1 MDREQLQ
8 RRLMVTYLEE
18 VDEYIRALD
27 RDVVALEAAPPG
39 PAQHALVNVV
49 FRAMHSLKGAS
60 RAVSVETVERAC
72 HALEHRLA
80 PVREDGEPLTPELVE
95 LLFAAVDA
103 LRDAASRLRHGG
115 GLAGS
120 AVEQLVARL
129 ASADPPIASPSGDAA
144 SARPEVLGHGAT
156 AHADATPG
164 NGASAS
170 RPDAAGSP
178 PEARDEIA
186 TAGIA
191 VRDAE
196 ATVRV
201 RADKLDVV
209 LARSAELLVARGR
222 LEARERT
229 LAGTAELIDRL
240 DTDIR
245 AVQKPLRRLLRSAS
259 RSGDAGHAP
268 VLAGIG
274 VGRAYSTPVRLESA
288 LSRIEDTVRTL
299 KTQLERAA
307 ASEVQDVRVLR
318 QAAVPL
324 DEAVH
329 RLRMFPFGD
338 ACEGLQRATRD
349 VAKASDKHVE
359 LVIEGRDVEL
369 DRAILDGLRAPLLHL
384 VRNAVHHGIE
394 QPDERVRAGKPA
406 LARITVA
413 AHLRNSQV
421 DITIDDDGR
430 GLDLDAIRDELRR
443 RRMPEPADPQDL
455 ARTIFKPRFSTATQV
470 TPISGRGVGLDVVA
484 SSVGALHGTVDVI
497 WQPGRGTR
505 MTLAVPLTLTTIR
518 ALAVIASGQTFAF
531 PGTNVHKV
539 LQLRRSDLLSIEGMP
554 AMVVAGRPIAVWPL
568 ADVLGMPRATDHGAR
583 SHTPA
588 VVVASGEKRVA
599 FLVDELLAEQEM
611 VVKSLGK
618 RLAGIELVAGASIL
632 PSGKLGLI
640 LNAAAVIQRAHAP
653 GRDRGVAPR
662 LAEPADARRQ
672 RLLVVDDVVTTRSLI
687 KSLLEAAGYDVN
699 IAADGADAWRV
710 LNERGADVVVTDI
723 EMPRMDGFELT
734 RQIRGSDRFRDLPVV
749 LITGLDSQ
757 RDKERGVAAGA
768 NAYLVKSDFD
778 QRNLI
783 DAIGRLV

>member
-1 MDREQLQ
+1 MMDREQLQ

-18 VDEYIRALD
+18 VDEHIRALD
-27 RDVVALEAAPPG
+27 RDLLALEAAPAGPG
-39 PAQHALVNVV
+39 QQALVNVV

-60 RAVSVETVERAC
+60 RAVSVQVVERAC

-80 PVREDGEPLTPELVE
+80 PVREGSEPLTPELVE

-103 LRDAASRLRHGG
+103 LRDAAGRLREARD
-115 GLAGS
+115 LAG
-120 AVEQLVARL
+120 APVEALVARL
-129 ASADPPIASPSGDAA
+129 AGGDAPAASGDASTARANAAANGDA
-144 SARPEVLGHGAT
+144 SSPRPPT
-156 AHADATPG
+156 APSA
-164 NGASAS
+164 AS
-170 RPDAAGSP
+170 
-178 PEARDEIA
+178 PEPRDEPVA
-186 TAGIA
+186 VAG
-191 VRDAE
+191 RDAE

-222 LEARERT
+222 LEAREHD
-229 LAGTAELIDRL
+229 LAGTAELVERL
-240 DTDIR
+240 DADVR
-245 AVQKPLRRLLRSAS
+245 WVQKPLRRLLRGAG
-259 RSGDAGHAP
+259 RSGELGELP
-268 VLAGIG
+268 VLHGAG
-274 VGRAYSTPVRLESA
+274 VGRAYSTPLRLENA
-288 LSRIEDTVRTL
+288 LARIQGTVRTL

-307 ASEVQDVRVLR
+307 ASEIQDARVLR

-349 VAKASDKHVE
+349 VAKASDRQVE
-359 LVIEGRDVEL
+359 LVIAGGDVEL

-394 QPDERVRAGKPA
+394 PRDERIRAGKSA
-406 LARITVA
+406 VARITVA

-421 DITIDDDGR
+421 DITVDDDGR

-443 RRMPEPADPQDL
+443 RRMPEPPDPQDL
-455 ARTIFKPRFSTATQV
+455 ARAIFKPGFSTASQV
-470 TPISGRGVGLDVVA
+470 TAISGRGVGLDVVA
-484 SSVGALHGTVDVI
+484 SSVGALHGTVDVS

-518 ALAVIASGQTFAF
+518 ALAVVAGGQTFAF

-554 AMVVAGRPIAVWPL
+554 AMVVAGRPIAVWSL
-568 ADVLGMPRATDHGAR
+568 AEVLGKPRATDHGAR

-653 GRDRGVAPR
+653 GRDRSVAPR
-662 LAEPADARRQ
+662 LAEPADARRK

-710 LNERGADVVVTDI
+710 LHEQGADVVVTDI